1 MNKILEPTIASLSQV
16 AKELAQ
22 GDIAVLPTETVYGLA
37 ASIEHP
43 SAIEAIFRAKGRPND
58 NPLIVHIHS
67 IEQLG
72 KLAVDIPEAV
82 KQLAHA
88 FWPGPLSVV
97 LKKSD
102 QVSAAITAGGDT
114 VAIRMP
120 DHPVPL
126 AVMAQENLCLAMP
139 SANLFMGLSPTSA
152 GMVGAEIVSASYAV
166 IDGGPCSVGIESTV
180 LDLSGEVPTILRLG
194 VISAEEI
201 SAVLGESVKVAE
213 TIERVTEAVG
223 MEVAGSEAGGTEVLR
238 SPGQYK
244 RHYAPRTMAIL
255 VSKISQNGYGLS
267 CLRPVESP
275 LSTGRQIFVGDT
287 PREYAKNLYAALAEL
302 DALGIEVI
310 EIEKPPTSEGWQA
323 VWDRLTKATTP
334 Y

>member
-1 MNKILEPTIASLSQV
+1 VNKILEPTIASLSQV
-16 AKELAQ
+16 AKELAR
-22 GDIAVLPTETVYGLA
+22 GGIAVLPTETVYGLA

-72 KLAVDIPEAV
+72 KLAVDIPESV

-88 FWPGPLSVV
+88 FWPGPLSIV

-102 QVSAAITAGGDT
+102 KVSGAITAGGDT

-139 SANLFMGLSPTSA
+139 SANPFMGLSPTSA
-152 GMVGAEIVSASYAV
+152 GMVSAEIVSASYAV
-166 IDGGPCSVGIESTV
+166 IDGGSCSVGIESTV

-213 TIERVTEAVG
+213 TIEQVTEAD
-223 MEVAGSEAGGTEVLR
+223 GTEVLR

-244 RHYAPRTMAIL
+244 RHYAPRTKAIL
-255 VSKISQNGYGLS
+255 VNKISQNGYGLS
-267 CLRPVESP
+267 CLRSVESP
-275 LSTGRQIFVGDT
+275 LSAGRQIFVGDT
-287 PREYAKNLYAALAEL
+287 PKEYAKNLYAALAEL

-310 EIEKPPTSEGWQA
+310 EIEKPPTNEAWQA
-323 VWDRLTKATTP
+323 LWDRLTKATTP

>member
-16 AKELAQ
+16 AKELAR
-22 GDIAVLPTETVYGLA
+22 GGIAVLPTETVYGLA
-37 ASIEHP
+37 AAIEHP

-72 KLAVDIPEAV
+72 KLAVDIPESV

-88 FWPGPLSVV
+88 FWPGPLSIV

-102 QVSAAITAGGDT
+102 KVSGLITAGGDT

-126 AVMAQENLCLAMP
+126 AVMAHENLCLAMP
-139 SANLFMGLSPTSA
+139 SANPFMGLSPTSA
-152 GMVGAEIVSASYAV
+152 GMVSAEIVSASYAV
-166 IDGGPCSVGIESTV
+166 IDGGSCSVGIESTV

-213 TIERVTEAVG
+213 TIEQVTEAD
-223 MEVAGSEAGGTEVLR
+223 GTEVLR

-244 RHYAPRTMAIL
+244 RHYAPRTKAIL
-255 VSKISQNGYGLS
+255 VNKISQNGYGLS
-267 CLRPVESP
+267 CLRSVESP
-275 LSTGRQIFVGDT
+275 LSAGRQIFVGDT
-287 PREYAKNLYAALAEL
+287 PKEYAKNLYAALAEL

-310 EIEKPPTSEGWQA
+310 EIEKPPTNEAWQA
-323 VWDRLTKATTP
+323 LWDRLTKATTP

>member
-1 MNKILEPTIASLSQV
+1 MNEILEPTIASLSQV

-22 GDIAVLPTETVYGLA
+22 GGIAVLPTETVYGLA

-82 KQLAHA
+82 KHLAHA

-102 QVSAAITAGGDT
+102 KVSAAITAGGDT

-180 LDLSGEVPTILRLG
+180 LDLSREVPTILRLG
-194 VISAEEI
+194 VISAAEI
-201 SAVLGESVKVAE
+201 SAVLGDSVKVAE

-244 RHYAPRTMAIL
+244 RHYAPRTKAIL
-255 VSKISQNGYGLS
+255 VNKISQNGYGLS
-267 CLRPVESP
+267 CLRSVESP
-275 LSTGRQIFVGDT
+275 LSAGRQIFVGDT

>member
-22 GDIAVLPTETVYGLA
+22 GGIAVLPTETVYGLA

-102 QVSAAITAGGDT
+102 KVSAAITAGGDT

-126 AVMAQENLCLAMP
+126 AVMAKENLCLAMP

-166 IDGGPCSVGIESTV
+166 LDGGPCSVGIESTV

-223 MEVAGSEAGGTEVLR
+223 TEVVGSEAGGAEVLR

-244 RHYAPRTMAIL
+244 RHYAPRTKAIL
-255 VSKISQNGYGLS
+255 VNKISQNGYGLS
-267 CLRPVESP
+267 CLRSVDSP
-275 LSTGRQIFVGDT
+275 LSAGRKIFAGDT
-287 PREYAKNLYAALAEL
+287 PKEYAKNLYAALAEL
-302 DALGIEVI
+302 DALGVDVI

>member
-1 MNKILEPTIASLSQV
+1 VNKILEPTIASLSQV

-22 GDIAVLPTETVYGLA
+22 GDIVVLPTETVYGLA

-152 GMVGAEIVSASYAV
+152 GMVGGEIVSASYAV
-166 IDGGPCSVGIESTV
+166 LDGGPCSVGIESTV
-180 LDLSGEVPTILRLG
+180 LDLSREVPIILRLG

-201 SAVLGESVKVAE
+201 SAVLGESVKVTE
-213 TIERVTEAVG
+213 MIERVTEAVG
-223 MEVAGSEAGGTEVLR
+223 TEVVGSEAGGTEVLR

-244 RHYAPRTMAIL
+244 RHYAPRTKAIL

-267 CLRPVESP
+267 CLRSVESP
-275 LSTGRQIFVGDT
+275 LSAGRQIFVGDT
-287 PREYAKNLYAALAEL
+287 PKEYAKNLYAALAEL
-302 DALGIEVI
+302 DSLGIEVI

>member
-16 AKELAQ
+16 AKELAR
-22 GDIAVLPTETVYGLA
+22 GGIAVLPTETVYGLA

-102 QVSAAITAGGDT
+102 KVSGAITAGGDT

-180 LDLSGEVPTILRLG
+180 LDLSREVPSILRLG

-201 SAVLGESVKVAE
+201 SAVLGESVKVAA
-213 TIERVTEAVG
+213 TIERVTQEVG
-223 MEVAGSEAGGTEVLR
+223 IEVAGSEAGETEVLR

-244 RHYAPRTMAIL
+244 RHYAPRTKAIL
-255 VSKISQNGYGLS
+255 VNKISQNGYGLS
-267 CLRPVESP
+267 CFRSVESP
-275 LSTGRQIFVGDT
+275 LFAGRQIFVGDT
-287 PREYAKNLYAALAEL
+287 PKEYAKNLYAALAEL
-302 DALGIEVI
+302 DALGVDVI

>member
-16 AKELAQ
+16 AKEIAK
-22 GDIAVLPTETVYGLA
+22 GGIAVLPTETVYGLA

-139 SANLFMGLSPTSA
+139 SANLFMGLSPTSS
-152 GMVGAEIVSASYAV
+152 GMVGGEIVSASYAV
-166 IDGGPCSVGIESTV
+166 LDGGPCSVGIESTV
-180 LDLSGEVPTILRLG
+180 LDLSGEVPAILRLG

-244 RHYAPRTMAIL
+244 RHYAPRTKAIL

-267 CLRPVESP
+267 CLRSVESP
-275 LSTGRQIFVGDT
+275 LSAGRQIFVGDT
-287 PREYAKNLYAALAEL
+287 PKEYAKNLYAALAEL
-302 DALGIEVI
+302 DSLGIEVI

>member
-1 MNKILEPTIASLSQV
+1 VNKILEPTIASLSQV
-16 AKELAQ
+16 AKEIAQ
-22 GDIAVLPTETVYGLA
+22 GGIAVLPTETVYGLA

-72 KLAVDIPEAV
+72 KLAFDIPEAV

-102 QVSAAITAGGDT
+102 KVSAAITAGGDT

-223 MEVAGSEAGGTEVLR
+223 TEVAGSEAGGTEVLR

-244 RHYAPRTMAIL
+244 RHYAPRTKAIL
-255 VSKISQNGYGLS
+255 VSKISQNGYGLI
-267 CLRPVESP
+267 CLRSVESP
-275 LSTGRQIFVGDT
+275 LSAGRQIFVGDT
-287 PREYAKNLYAALAEL
+287 PKEYAKNLYAALAEL

-323 VWDRLTKATTP
+323 VWDRLTKATIP

>member
-16 AKELAQ
+16 AKELAR
-22 GDIAVLPTETVYGLA
+22 GGIAVLPTETVYGLA

-72 KLAVDIPEAV
+72 KLAVDIPKTV
-82 KQLAHA
+82 KQLSHA

-152 GMVGAEIVSASYAV
+152 GMVGGEIVSASYAV
-166 IDGGPCSVGIESTV
+166 LDGGPCSVGIESMV

-244 RHYAPRTMAIL
+244 RHYAPRTKAIL

-267 CLRPVESP
+267 CLRSVESP
-275 LSTGRQIFVGDT
+275 LFAGRQIFVGDT
-287 PREYAKNLYAALAEL
+287 PKEYAKNLYAALAEL

-310 EIEKPPTSEGWQA
+310 EIEKPPIIEGWQA
-323 VWDRLTKATTP
+323 VWDRLIKATTP

>member
-22 GDIAVLPTETVYGLA
+22 GGIAVLPTETVYGLA

-102 QVSAAITAGGDT
+102 KVSGLITAGGDT

-213 TIERVTEAVG
+213 TIERVTEAVVT
-223 MEVAGSEAGGTEVLR
+223 EVAGSEAGGAEVLR

-244 RHYAPRTMAIL
+244 RHYAPRTKAIL
-255 VSKISQNGYGLS
+255 VNKISQNGYGLS
-267 CLRPVESP
+267 CLRSVESP
-275 LSTGRQIFVGDT
+275 LFAGRQIFVGDT
-287 PREYAKNLYAALAEL
+287 PKEYAKNLYAALAEL

-310 EIEKPPTSEGWQA
+310 EIEKPPTSEAWQA
-323 VWDRLTKATTP
+323 VWDRLIKATTP

>member
-1 MNKILEPTIASLSQV
+1 VNKILEPTIASLSQV
-16 AKELAQ
+16 AKELTQ
-22 GDIAVLPTETVYGLA
+22 GGIAVLPTETVYGLA

-102 QVSAAITAGGDT
+102 QVSGAITAGGDT

-152 GMVGAEIVSASYAV
+152 GMVGAEIVSASFAV
-166 IDGGPCSVGIESTV
+166 LDGGPCSVGIESTV
-180 LDLSGEVPTILRLG
+180 LDLSSEVPNILRLG

-223 MEVAGSEAGGTEVLR
+223 TEVAGSEAGGTEVLR

-244 RHYAPRTMAIL
+244 RHYAPRTKAIL
-255 VSKISQNGYGLS
+255 VNNISQNGYGLS
-267 CLRPVESP
+267 CFRSPESSSP
-275 LSTGRQIFVGDT
+275 TERQIFAGDT
-287 PREYAKNLYAALAEL
+287 PKEYAKNLYAALAEL

-310 EIEKPPTSEGWQA
+310 EIEKPPTSEAWQA
-323 VWDRLTKATTP
+323 VWDRLIKATTP

>member
-22 GDIAVLPTETVYGLA
+22 GGIAVLPTETVYGLA

-72 KLAVDIPEAV
+72 KLVVDIPEAV

-102 QVSAAITAGGDT
+102 RVSGAITAGGDT
-114 VAIRMP
+114 LAIRMP

-166 IDGGPCSVGIESTV
+166 LDGGPCSVGIESTV

-223 MEVAGSEAGGTEVLR
+223 TEVVRSEAGGTEVLR

-244 RHYAPRTMAIL
+244 RHYAPRTKAIL
-255 VSKISQNGYGLS
+255 VNKISQNGYGLS
-267 CLRPVESP
+267 CLRSVESP

-310 EIEKPPTSEGWQA
+310 EIEKPPTSEAWQA
-323 VWDRLTKATTP
+323 VWDRLIKATTP

>member
-22 GDIAVLPTETVYGLA
+22 GGIAVLPTETVYGLA

-102 QVSAAITAGGDT
+102 KVSAAITAGGDT

-180 LDLSGEVPTILRLG
+180 LDLSREVPTILRLG
-194 VISAEEI
+194 VISAAEI
-201 SAVLGESVKVAE
+201 SAVLGDSVKVAE

-244 RHYAPRTMAIL
+244 RHYAPRTKAIL
-255 VSKISQNGYGLS
+255 VNKISQNGYGLS
-267 CLRPVESP
+267 CLRSVESP
-275 LSTGRQIFVGDT
+275 LSAGRQIFVGDT

>member
-22 GDIAVLPTETVYGLA
+22 GGIAVLPTETVYGLA

-72 KLAVDIPEAV
+72 KLVVDIPEAV

-102 QVSAAITAGGDT
+102 KVSGLITAGGDT

-223 MEVAGSEAGGTEVLR
+223 TEVFGSKAGGTEVLR

-244 RHYAPRTMAIL
+244 RHYAPRTKAIL
-255 VSKISQNGYGLS
+255 VNKISQNGYGLS
-267 CLRPVESP
+267 CLRSVESP
-275 LSTGRQIFVGDT
+275 LSAGRQIFVGDT

-310 EIEKPPTSEGWQA
+310 EIEKPPTSEAWQA

>member
-1 MNKILEPTIASLSQV
+1 MNEILEPTIASLSQV

-22 GDIAVLPTETVYGLA
+22 GGIAVLPTETVYGLA

-102 QVSAAITAGGDT
+102 KVSAAITAGGDT

-180 LDLSGEVPTILRLG
+180 LDLSREVPTILRLG
-194 VISAEEI
+194 VISAAEI
-201 SAVLGESVKVAE
+201 SAVLGDSVKVAE

-244 RHYAPRTMAIL
+244 RHYAPRTKAIL
-255 VSKISQNGYGLS
+255 VNKISQNGYGLS
-267 CLRPVESP
+267 CLRSVESP
-275 LSTGRQIFVGDT
+275 LSAGRQIFVGDT

>member
-1 MNKILEPTIASLSQV
+1 VNKILEPTIASLSQV
-16 AKELAQ
+16 AKEIAQ
-22 GDIAVLPTETVYGLA
+22 GGIAVLPTETVYGLA

-102 QVSAAITAGGDT
+102 KVSAAITAGGDT

-166 IDGGPCSVGIESTV
+166 LDGGPCSVGIESTV

-213 TIERVTEAVG
+213 TIERVTEAVVT
-223 MEVAGSEAGGTEVLR
+223 EVAGSEAGGAEVLR

-244 RHYAPRTMAIL
+244 RHYAPRTKAIL
-255 VSKISQNGYGLS
+255 VNKISQNGYGLS
-267 CLRPVESP
+267 CLRSVESP
-275 LSTGRQIFVGDT
+275 LFAGRQIFVGDT

-310 EIEKPPTSEGWQA
+310 EIEKPPTSEAWQA

>member
-1 MNKILEPTIASLSQV
+1 VNKILEPTIASLSQV

-22 GDIAVLPTETVYGLA
+22 GGIAVLPTETVYGLA

-102 QVSAAITAGGDT
+102 KVSAAITAGGDT

-166 IDGGPCSVGIESTV
+166 LDGGPCSVGIESTV

-213 TIERVTEAVG
+213 TIERVTEAVVT
-223 MEVAGSEAGGTEVLR
+223 EVAGSEAGGAEVLR

-244 RHYAPRTMAIL
+244 RHYAPRTKAIL
-255 VSKISQNGYGLS
+255 VNKISQNGYGLS
-267 CLRPVESP
+267 CLRSVESP
-275 LSTGRQIFVGDT
+275 LFAGRQIFVGDT
-287 PREYAKNLYAALAEL
+287 PKEYAKNLYAALAEL

-310 EIEKPPTSEGWQA
+310 EIEKPPTSEAWQA
-323 VWDRLTKATTP
+323 VWDRLIKATTP

>member
-16 AKELAQ
+16 AKEIAK
-22 GDIAVLPTETVYGLA
+22 GGIAVLPTETVYGLA

-152 GMVGAEIVSASYAV
+152 GMVGGEIVSASYAV
-166 IDGGPCSVGIESTV
+166 LDGGPCSVGIESTV
-180 LDLSGEVPTILRLG
+180 LDLSREVPIILRLG

-201 SAVLGESVKVAE
+201 SAVLGESVKVTE
-213 TIERVTEAVG
+213 MIERVTEAVG
-223 MEVAGSEAGGTEVLR
+223 TEVVGSEAGGTEV
-238 SPGQYK
+238 
-244 RHYAPRTMAIL
+244 
-255 VSKISQNGYGLS
+255 
-267 CLRPVESP
+267 
-275 LSTGRQIFVGDT
+275 
-287 PREYAKNLYAALAEL
+287 
-302 DALGIEVI
+302 
-310 EIEKPPTSEGWQA
+310 
-323 VWDRLTKATTP
+323 
-334 Y
+334 

>member
-72 KLAVDIPEAV
+72 KLAVHIPEAV
-82 KQLAHA
+82 KQLAQA

-166 IDGGPCSVGIESTV
+166 IDGGPCSVGIESPV

-201 SAVLGESVKVAE
+201 SVVLGESVKVAA
-213 TIERVTEAVG
+213 TIERVTEAV
-223 MEVAGSEAGGTEVLR
+223 GTEVLR

-244 RHYAPRTMAIL
+244 RHYAPRTKAIL
-255 VSKISQNGYGLS
+255 VNKISQNGYGLG
-267 CLRPVESP
+267 CLRSVESP
-275 LSTGRQIFVGDT
+275 LSAGRQIFVGDT

>member
-1 MNKILEPTIASLSQV
+1 VNKILEPTIASLSQV

-22 GDIAVLPTETVYGLA
+22 GGIAVLPTETVYGLA

-102 QVSAAITAGGDT
+102 KVSGLITAGGDT

-213 TIERVTEAVG
+213 TIERVTEAVVT
-223 MEVAGSEAGGTEVLR
+223 EVAGSEAGGAEVLR

-244 RHYAPRTMAIL
+244 RHYAPRTKAIL
-255 VSKISQNGYGLS
+255 VNKISQNGYGLS
-267 CLRPVESP
+267 CLRSVESP
-275 LSTGRQIFVGDT
+275 LFAGRQIFVGDT

-310 EIEKPPTSEGWQA
+310 EIEKPPTSEAWQA
-323 VWDRLTKATTP
+323 VWDRLIKATTP

>member
-1 MNKILEPTIASLSQV
+1 VNKILEPTIASLSQV
-16 AKELAQ
+16 AKEIAK
-22 GDIAVLPTETVYGLA
+22 GGIAVLPTETVYGLA

>member
-1 MNKILEPTIASLSQV
+1 VNKILEPTIASLSQV

-22 GDIAVLPTETVYGLA
+22 GGIAVLPTETVYGLA

-102 QVSAAITAGGDT
+102 KVSGLITAGGDT

-152 GMVGAEIVSASYAV
+152 GMVGDEIVSASYAV
-166 IDGGPCSVGIESTV
+166 LDGGPCSVGIESTV

-223 MEVAGSEAGGTEVLR
+223 TEVVGSEAGGTEVLR

-244 RHYAPRTMAIL
+244 RHYAPRTKAIL
-255 VSKISQNGYGLS
+255 VNNISQNGYGLS
-267 CLRPVESP
+267 CLRSVESP
-275 LSTGRQIFVGDT
+275 LSAGRQIFVGDT

-323 VWDRLTKATTP
+323 VLDRLIKATTP

>member
-102 QVSAAITAGGDT
+102 KVSAAITAGGDT

-244 RHYAPRTMAIL
+244 RHYAPRTKAIL
-255 VSKISQNGYGLS
+255 VNNISQNGYGLS
-267 CLRPVESP
+267 CLRSVESP

-287 PREYAKNLYAALAEL
+287 PKEYAKNLYAALAEL
-302 DALGIEVI
+302 DSLGIEVI

>member
-16 AKELAQ
+16 AKELAR
-22 GDIAVLPTETVYGLA
+22 GGIAVLPTETVYGLA
-37 ASIEHP
+37 ASIEYP
-43 SAIEAIFRAKGRPND
+43 SAIEAIFWAKGRPND

-72 KLAVDIPEAV
+72 KLAVDIPESV

-88 FWPGPLSVV
+88 FWPGPLSIV

-102 QVSAAITAGGDT
+102 KVSGAITAGGDT

-139 SANLFMGLSPTSA
+139 SANPFMGLSPTSA
-152 GMVGAEIVSASYAV
+152 GMVSAEIVSASYAV
-166 IDGGPCSVGIESTV
+166 IDGGSCSVGIESTV

-213 TIERVTEAVG
+213 TIEQVTEAD
-223 MEVAGSEAGGTEVLR
+223 GTEVLR

-244 RHYAPRTMAIL
+244 RHYAPRTKAIL
-255 VSKISQNGYGLS
+255 VNKISQNGYGLS
-267 CLRPVESP
+267 CLRSVESP
-275 LSTGRQIFVGDT
+275 LSAGRQIFVGDT
-287 PREYAKNLYAALAEL
+287 PKEYAKNLYAALAEL

-310 EIEKPPTSEGWQA
+310 EIEKPPTNEAWQA
-323 VWDRLTKATTP
+323 LWDRLTKATTP

>member
-102 QVSAAITAGGDT
+102 KVSAAITAGGDT

-152 GMVGAEIVSASYAV
+152 GMVGAEIVSASCAV
-166 IDGGPCSVGIESTV
+166 LDGGPCSVGIESTV

-194 VISAEEI
+194 VISAEEV

-244 RHYAPRTMAIL
+244 RHYAPRTKAIL
-255 VSKISQNGYGLS
+255 VNKISQNGYGLS
-267 CLRPVESP
+267 CLRSVESP
-275 LSTGRQIFVGDT
+275 LSAGRQIFVGDT
-287 PREYAKNLYAALAEL
+287 PKEYAKNLYAALAEL
-302 DALGIEVI
+302 DSLGIEVI

>member
-1 MNKILEPTIASLSQV
+1 VNKILEPTIASLSQV

-22 GDIAVLPTETVYGLA
+22 GDIVVLPTETVYGLA

-166 IDGGPCSVGIESTV
+166 IEGGPCSVGIESTV

-267 CLRPVESP
+267 CLRSVESP

>member
-1 MNKILEPTIASLSQV
+1 VNKILEPTIASLSQV

-22 GDIAVLPTETVYGLA
+22 GGIAVLPTETVYGLA

-72 KLAVDIPEAV
+72 KLVVDIPEAV

-102 QVSAAITAGGDT
+102 RVSGAITAGGDT
-114 VAIRMP
+114 LAIRMP

-166 IDGGPCSVGIESTV
+166 LDGGPCSVGIESTV

-223 MEVAGSEAGGTEVLR
+223 TEVVRSEAGGTEVLR

-244 RHYAPRTMAIL
+244 RHYAPRTKAIL
-255 VSKISQNGYGLS
+255 VNKISQNGYGLS
-267 CLRPVESP
+267 CLRSVESP

-310 EIEKPPTSEGWQA
+310 EIEKPPTSEAWQA
-323 VWDRLTKATTP
+323 VWDRLIKATTP

>member
-16 AKELAQ
+16 AKEIAQ
-22 GDIAVLPTETVYGLA
+22 GGIAVLPTETVYGLA

-102 QVSAAITAGGDT
+102 KVSVAITAGGDT

-166 IDGGPCSVGIESTV
+166 LDGGPCSVGIESTV

-201 SAVLGESVKVAE
+201 LAVLGESVKVAE
-213 TIERVTEAVG
+213 TIERVTEAVVT
-223 MEVAGSEAGGTEVLR
+223 EVAGSEAGGAEVLR

-244 RHYAPRTMAIL
+244 RHYAPRTKAIL
-255 VSKISQNGYGLS
+255 VNKISQNGYGLS
-267 CLRPVESP
+267 CLRSVESP
-275 LSTGRQIFVGDT
+275 LFAGRQIFVGDT
-287 PREYAKNLYAALAEL
+287 PKEYAKNLYAALAEL

-310 EIEKPPTSEGWQA
+310 EIEKPPTSEAWQA
-323 VWDRLTKATTP
+323 VWDRLIKATTP

>member
-1 MNKILEPTIASLSQV
+1 VNKILEPTIASLSQV
-16 AKELAQ
+16 AKEIAQ
-22 GDIAVLPTETVYGLA
+22 GGIAVLPTETVYGLA

-102 QVSAAITAGGDT
+102 KVSAAITAGGDT

-223 MEVAGSEAGGTEVLR
+223 TEVAGSEAGGTEVLR

-244 RHYAPRTMAIL
+244 RHYAPRTKAIL
-255 VSKISQNGYGLS
+255 VSKISQNGYGLI
-267 CLRPVESP
+267 CLRSVESP
-275 LSTGRQIFVGDT
+275 LSAGRQIFVGDT
-287 PREYAKNLYAALAEL
+287 PKEYAKNLYAALAEL

-323 VWDRLTKATTP
+323 VWDRLTKATIP

>member
-22 GDIAVLPTETVYGLA
+22 GGIAVLPTETVYGLA

-102 QVSAAITAGGDT
+102 KVSGLITAGGDT

-166 IDGGPCSVGIESTV
+166 INGGPCSVGIESTV

-223 MEVAGSEAGGTEVLR
+223 TEVFGSKAGGTEVLR

-267 CLRPVESP
+267 CLRSVESP
-275 LSTGRQIFVGDT
+275 LFAGRQIFVGDT
-287 PREYAKNLYAALAEL
+287 PKEYAKNLYAALAEL

-310 EIEKPPTSEGWQA
+310 EIEKPPTSEAWQA

>member
-16 AKELAQ
+16 AKELAR
-22 GDIAVLPTETVYGLA
+22 GGIAVLPTETVYGLA

-72 KLAVDIPEAV
+72 KLAVDIPKAV

-102 QVSAAITAGGDT
+102 KVSAAITAGGDT

-126 AVMAQENLCLAMP
+126 AVMARENLCLAMP

-152 GMVGAEIVSASYAV
+152 GMVGGEIVSASYAV
-166 IDGGPCSVGIESTV
+166 LDGGPCSVGIESTV

-213 TIERVTEAVG
+213 TIERVTEA
-223 MEVAGSEAGGTEVLR
+223 GGTQVLR
-238 SPGQYK
+238 SPGRYK
-244 RHYAPRTMAIL
+244 RHYAPRTKAIL
-255 VSKISQNGYGLS
+255 VNTISQNGYGLR
-267 CLRPVESP
+267 CLRSVEPP
-275 LSTGRQIFVGDT
+275 LSAGRQIFVGDT
-287 PREYAKNLYAALAEL
+287 PKEYAKNLYAALAEL
-302 DALGIEVI
+302 DSLGIEVI

>member
-16 AKELAQ
+16 AKEIAR
-22 GDIAVLPTETVYGLA
+22 GGIAVLPTETVYGLA

-72 KLAVDIPEAV
+72 KLAVDIPKTV
-82 KQLAHA
+82 KQLSHA

-201 SAVLGESVKVAE
+201 SAVLGESLKVAE

-267 CLRPVESP
+267 CLRSVESP

-310 EIEKPPTSEGWQA
+310 EIEKPQTSEGWQA

>member
-1 MNKILEPTIASLSQV
+1 VNKILEPTIASLSQV

-22 GDIAVLPTETVYGLA
+22 GGIAVLPTETVYGLA

-72 KLAVDIPEAV
+72 KLVVDIPEAV

-102 QVSAAITAGGDT
+102 KVSGLITAGGDT

-213 TIERVTEAVG
+213 TIERVTEAVVT
-223 MEVAGSEAGGTEVLR
+223 EVAGSEAGGAEVLR

-244 RHYAPRTMAIL
+244 RHYAPRTKAIL
-255 VSKISQNGYGLS
+255 VNKISQNGYGLS
-267 CLRPVESP
+267 CLRSVESP
-275 LSTGRQIFVGDT
+275 LFAGRQIFVGDT
-287 PREYAKNLYAALAEL
+287 PKEYAKNLYAALAEL

-310 EIEKPPTSEGWQA
+310 EIEKPPTSEAWQA
-323 VWDRLTKATTP
+323 VWDRLIKATTP

>member
-16 AKELAQ
+16 AKEIAQ
-22 GDIAVLPTETVYGLA
+22 GGIAVLPTETVYGLA

-323 VWDRLTKATTP
+323 VWDRLIKATTP

>member
-16 AKELAQ
+16 AKELAR
-22 GDIAVLPTETVYGLA
+22 GGIAVLPTETVYGLA

-72 KLAVDIPEAV
+72 KLAVDIPKTV
-82 KQLAHA
+82 KQLSHA

-102 QVSAAITAGGDT
+102 KVSGAITAGGDT

-152 GMVGAEIVSASYAV
+152 GMVGGEIVSASYAV
-166 IDGGPCSVGIESTV
+166 LDGGPCSVGIESTV

-213 TIERVTEAVG
+213 TIKRVTE
-223 MEVAGSEAGGTEVLR
+223 EVGSEAGGTEVLR

-244 RHYAPRTMAIL
+244 RHYAPRTKAIL
-255 VSKISQNGYGLS
+255 VNKISQNGYGLS
-267 CLRPVESP
+267 CLRSVEYP
-275 LSTGRQIFVGDT
+275 LFAGRQIFVGDT
-287 PREYAKNLYAALAEL
+287 PKEYAKNLYAALAEL

-310 EIEKPPTSEGWQA
+310 EIEKPPTSEAWQA
-323 VWDRLTKATTP
+323 VWDRLIKATTP